1 MPSKLTRDK
10 ERQVPSQFIEIIV
23 DCMEATIEQVDPNDI
38 ESISILKD
46 AAAAIYGSRAG
57 NGVVVVKTKRGK

>member
-1 MPSKLTRDK
+1 
-10 ERQVPSQFIEIIV
+10 
-23 DCMEATIEQVDPNDI
+23 MESTIENLDPNDI

-57 NGVVVVKTKRGK
+57 NGVIIVKTKRGR